1 MDSELTVLAA
11 SSATTLVSLMVT
23 DSWAHARGLVGRYLT
38 RAGADPDTSDD
49 LRDTRTRLLAADS
62 TERERTAREI
72 SRRYG
77 DRLRRLADA
86 DDGSGEALRALLT
99 SLLQLSA
106 SAAHSGRTVDNRIS
120 GGVQHG
126 PVVQSDTVTA
136 DLLRGSRRSHGSP
149 PVQAQRGH
157 RTFLDSVSLF
167 LASSDHTSAVAKRV
181 GRPEA
186 AA

>member
-120 GGVQHG
+120 GGSPARPRR
-126 PVVQSDTVTA
+126 PV
-136 DLLRGSRRSHGSP
+136 
-149 PVQAQRGH
+149 GH
-157 RTFLDSVSLF
+157 RY
-167 LASSDHTSAVAKRV
+167 
-181 GRPEA
+181 G
-186 AA
+186 